1 MPNHFPEITKGKGC
15 EFRIPD
21 SGFQILSFHKPY
33 KNMADV
39 NKLTFTA
46 FSPFFVWLKP

>member
-1 MPNHFPEITKGKGC
+1 MPNDFPEITKGKGL
-15 EFRIPD
+15 RIPH
-21 SGFQILSFHKPY
+21 SGLPIPFVHKPY